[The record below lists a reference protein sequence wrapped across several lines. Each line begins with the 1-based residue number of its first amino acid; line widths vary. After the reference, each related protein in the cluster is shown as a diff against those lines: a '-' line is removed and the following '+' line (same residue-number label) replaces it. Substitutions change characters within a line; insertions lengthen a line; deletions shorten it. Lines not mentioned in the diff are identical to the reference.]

1 MSEDVKA
8 KDVVLTLVYVAL
20 GILVITVAVWLFT
33 PGSFGALTIM
43 EVEEFENDLPVIKMT
58 DEIFTEYPMLEG
70 PPSGIGIRDTMFSQI
85 LANDKM
91 VNPSTAAEIREK
103 FGSAY
108 LDYDGK
114 YYVIG
119 WMVS

>member
-1 MSEDVKA
+1 MSEDVIA
-8 KDVVLTLVYVAL
+8 KDVLIVL
-20 GILVITVAVWLFT
+20 GIVAAVVVILFAAVFLFM
-33 PGSFGALTIM
+33 PGSSGALSIM
-43 EVEEFENDLPVIKMT
+43 EVEEFENDLPIIKMT
-58 DEIFTEYPMLEG
+58 DEIFAEYPMLEG

-85 LANDKM
+85 LANDNR
-91 VNPSTAAEIREK
+91 VSPSTASEIREK

-114 YYVIG
+114 YFVIG

>member
-1 MSEDVKA
+1 MSDDVKA

-20 GILVITVAVWLFT
+20 GILAITAAVWLFM
-33 PGSFGALTIM
+33 PVSSGALTIM

-58 DEIFTEYPMLEG
+58 DEIFAEYPMLEG

-85 LANDKM
+85 LANDKR

-119 WMVS
+119 WVVS

>member
-8 KDVVLTLVYVAL
+8 KDVVITLVIVAAVIV
-20 GILVITVAVWLFT
+20 GICAAIWLFY
-33 PGSFGALTIM
+33 PGSPGTLDFI
-43 EVEEFENDLPVIKMT
+43 EVEEVEEGGQVIVMRE
-58 DEIFTEYPMLEG
+58 EIFAEYPMMRG
-70 PPSGIGIRDTMFSQI
+70 PPNGIAIRDTVISQI
-85 LANDKM
+85 LNSDKK
-91 VNPSTAAEIREK
+91 VNPATAWEIREK

-119 WMVS
+119 LLVS

>member
-1 MSEDVKA
+1 MKA
-8 KDVVLTLVYVAL
+8 KDVLIVL
-20 GILVITVAVWLFT
+20 GIVAAVVVILFAAVFLFI
-33 PGSFGALTIM
+33 PGSSGALSIM
-43 EVEEFENDLPVIKMT
+43 EVEEFGNDLPVIKMT
-58 DEIFTEYPMLEG
+58 DEIFAEYPMLEG
-70 PPSGIGIRDTMFSQI
+70 PPTGIGIRDTVFSQI
-85 LANDKM
+85 LANDKK

-119 WMVS
+119 LLVE

>member
-8 KDVVLTLVYVAL
+8 KDVVLTLVYVAF
-20 GILVITVAVWLFT
+20 GILAITAAVWLFM
-33 PGSFGALTIM
+33 PGSPGALTIM
-43 EVEEFENDLPVIKMT
+43 EVTEFENDLPVIKMT
-58 DEIFTEYPMLEG
+58 DEIFAEYPMLEG

-85 LANDKM
+85 LANDKR

>member
-20 GILVITVAVWLFT
+20 GILAITAAVWLFM
-33 PGSFGALTIM
+33 PSSPGALTIM
-43 EVEEFENDLPVIKMT
+43 EVKEFENDLPVIKMT
-58 DEIFTEYPMLEG
+58 DEIFAEYPMLEG

-85 LANDKM
+85 LANDKR

>member
-8 KDVVLTLVYVAL
+8 EDVVLTLVYVAL
-20 GILVITVAVWLFT
+20 GILAITAALFLFM
-33 PGSFGALTIM
+33 PGSPGALTIM
-43 EVEEFENDLPVIKMT
+43 EVTEFENDLPVIKMT
-58 DEIFTEYPMLEG
+58 DEIFAEYPMLEG

-85 LANDKM
+85 LANDKR

>member
-20 GILVITVAVWLFT
+20 GILAITAAVWLFM
-33 PGSFGALTIM
+33 PGSSGALTIM
-43 EVEEFENDLPVIKMT
+43 EVTEFENDLPVIKMT
-58 DEIFTEYPMLEG
+58 DEIFAEYPMLEG

-85 LANDKM
+85 LANDKR

-108 LDYDGK
+108 LDYAGK

>member
-20 GILVITVAVWLFT
+20 GILAITAAVWLFM
-33 PGSFGALTIM
+33 PSSPGALTIM

-58 DEIFTEYPMLEG
+58 DEIFAEYPMLEG

-85 LANDKM
+85 LANDKR

>member
-20 GILVITVAVWLFT
+20 GILAITAAVWLFM
-33 PGSFGALTIM
+33 PGSSGTLTIM

-58 DEIFTEYPMLEG
+58 DEIFAEYPMLEG
-70 PPSGIGIRDTMFSQI
+70 PPIGIGIRDTMFSQI
-85 LANDKM
+85 LANDKR

>member
-8 KDVVLTLVYVAL
+8 KDILIVL
-20 GILVITVAVWLFT
+20 GIVAAVVVILFAAVFLFM
-33 PGSFGALTIM
+33 PSSSAALSIM

-58 DEIFTEYPMLEG
+58 DEIFAEYPMLEG

-85 LANDKM
+85 LANDKK

-108 LDYDGK
+108 LDYNGK

-119 WMVS
+119 LLVE

>member
-1 MSEDVKA
+1 MSDDVKA

-20 GILVITVAVWLFT
+20 GILAITAAVWLFI
-33 PGSFGALTIM
+33 PGSSGALTIM

-58 DEIFTEYPMLEG
+58 DEIFAEYPMLEG

-85 LANDKM
+85 LANDKR

>member
-20 GILVITVAVWLFT
+20 GILAITAAVWLFM
-33 PGSFGALTIM
+33 PGSSGALTIM

-58 DEIFTEYPMLEG
+58 DEIFAEYPMLEG

-85 LANDKM
+85 LANDKR

>member
-8 KDVVLTLVYVAL
+8 KDVLIVL
-20 GILVITVAVWLFT
+20 GIVAAVIVVLCAALFLFM
-33 PGSFGALTIM
+33 PISSGALSIE
-43 EVEEFENDLPVIKMT
+43 EVEEIENDLPVIKMT
-58 DEIFTEYPMLEG
+58 DEIFAEYPMLEG

-85 LANDKM
+85 LANDKK

>member
-8 KDVVLTLVYVAL
+8 KDVVIVL
-20 GILVITVAVWLFT
+20 GIAAAVIAVLCAALFLFMPT
-33 PGSFGALTIM
+33 SPGALTIM
-43 EVEEFENDLPVIKMT
+43 EVEEIENDLPVIKMT
-58 DEIFTEYPMLEG
+58 DEIFAEYPMFEG
-70 PPSGIGIRDTMFSQI
+70 PPAGIGIRGTMISQI
-85 LANDKM
+85 LANDKN

-108 LDYDGK
+108 LDYDGR

>member
-8 KDVVLTLVYVAL
+8 KDVVLTLVYVAV
-20 GILVITVAVWLFT
+20 GILVITAAVWLFT
-33 PGSFGALTIM
+33 PSSSGALTIM

-58 DEIFTEYPMLEG
+58 DEIFAEYPMLEG
-70 PPSGIGIRDTMFSQI
+70 PPSGIGIRSTVISQI
-85 LANDKM
+85 LANDKK
-91 VNPSTAAEIREK
+91 VNPSTAREIREK

>member
-8 KDVVLTLVYVAL
+8 KDVVVVL
-20 GILVITVAVWLFT
+20 GIVAAVVVILFAAVFLFM
-33 PGSFGALTIM
+33 PGSSGALSIM
-43 EVEEFENDLPVIKMT
+43 EVEEFGNDLPVIKMT
-58 DEIFTEYPMLEG
+58 DEIFAEYPMLEG
-70 PPSGIGIRDTMFSQI
+70 PPSVIGIRDTMFSQI
-85 LANDKM
+85 LANDNG

-119 WMVS
+119 WVVS